1 MMKNQSE
8 NINAFEA
15 FVQRVMETEAAVGL
29 AVSIVS
35 ADGTVLYEKCFGQR
49 DREAGLP
56 MDGDTLM
63 GIASITKSFTALA
76 VMQLYERGAIDIVQP
91 VQKYIPGFEYR
102 NITVQQLL
110 SHIAG
115 FYPMP
120 RQSVAAVAQKAGLA
134 AGEDPY
140 HSVKVAELGLADL
153 LESFNAQTAFTGRPG
168 ENFSYSNDSFA
179 LLSEIVRLYGGE
191 ATFAQYVEKNILA
204 PLEMTDSGVRLVWQG
219 DHVSKLYQMRGGEMA
234 GDWTMLDDQGPHA
247 GAGGLKSTLSDMKK
261 YALMYLNHGK
271 SIKGTRI
278 LSVYGIRE
286 MQRPRVECELNG
298 YYGYG
303 LCTKAVKAMTVSGHG
318 GDQPGVAAHLDWSYE
333 SGIAVIVLCNTA
345 QVTVSAIA
353 DMAMR
358 LASGYGENTSSEGLE
373 PVEWSD
379 EMMESV
385 CGDYRSGEGTAVTV
399 TKDGHGFR
407 VSLDGAE
414 TTAFPINRHM
424 LRVRR
429 LVEDMLVDVYCDD
442 SGKVYAL
449 GGGYRMIPKIKD

>member
-1 MMKNQSE
+1 MKNQSE

-15 FVQRVMETEAAVGL
+15 FVQHVMEAEAAVGL

-35 ADGTVLYEKCFGQR
+35 ADGAVLYEKCFGQR

-56 MDGDTLM
+56 MDANTLM
-63 GIASITKSFTALA
+63 GVASITKSFTALS
-76 VMQLYERGAIDIVQP
+76 VMQLYERGVIDIAQP
-91 VQKYIPGFEYR
+91 VQKYMPEFGYQD
-102 NITVQQLL
+102 ITVQQLL

-120 RQSVAAVAQKAGLA
+120 RQTVAAAVQKAGLA

-140 HSVKVAELGLADL
+140 HSVKLAETALGDL
-153 LESFNAQTAFTGRPG
+153 LKSFHAQTQFTGRPG
-168 ENFSYSNDSFA
+168 EHFSYSNDGFA

-191 ATFAQYVEKNILA
+191 PTFAQYVEKNILA
-204 PLEMTDSGVRLVWQG
+204 PLEMADSGVRLVWQG
-219 DHVSKLYQMRGGEMA
+219 DHVSRLYQMRGGAMA

-247 GAGGLKSTLSDMKK
+247 GAGGLKSTLNDMKK
-261 YALMYLNHGK
+261 YALMYLNNGK
-271 SIKGTRI
+271 SIKGTRV
-278 LSVYGIRE
+278 LSAYGIRE
-286 MQRPRVECELNG
+286 MQRPRVGCGLNE

-303 LCTKAVKAMTVSGHG
+303 LYTKAMRAMTVSGHG
-318 GDQPGVAAHLDWSYE
+318 GDQPGVAAHLEWSYE

-358 LASGYGENTSSEGLE
+358 LASGYSEKASSEGLE

-385 CGDYRSGEGTAVTV
+385 CGSYESGEGTVVRIA
-399 TKDGHGFR
+399 KDGHGFR

-414 TTAFPINRHM
+414 TAAFPINRHM

-429 LVEDMLVDVYCDD
+429 VIEDMLVSVYCDEN
-442 SGKVYAL
+442 GEVYAL